1 MQECKTKI
9 PGSGMAT
16 LIILDKEMNNITK
29 IVKALED
36 SGILLKS
43 VTKTTENETKEQKGR
58 FLRTVLGSLGTSLLG
73 NMLASKS
80 IVRGECGKKSKI
92 RTKNRKSWLWF

>member
-9 PGSGMAT
+9 HGSGMAT
-16 LIILDKEMNNITK
+16 LIILDKEMNDITK

-43 VTKTTENETKEQKGR
+43 VTKTIENETKEQKGR
-58 FLRTVLGSLGTSLLG
+58 FLRTILGSLGTSLLG

-80 IVRGECGKKSKI
+80 IVRGECGKKK
-92 RTKNRKSWLWF
+92 

>member
-16 LIILDKEMNNITK
+16 LIILDKEMNDITK

-73 NMLASKS
+73 SMLASKS
-80 IVRGECGKKSKI
+80 IVRGECGKKK
-92 RTKNRKSWLWF
+92 

>member
-1 MQECKTKI
+1 
-9 PGSGMAT
+9 MAT
-16 LIILDKEMNNITK
+16 LIILDKEMNDITK

-80 IVRGECGKKSKI
+80 IVRGECGKKK
-92 RTKNRKSWLWF
+92 